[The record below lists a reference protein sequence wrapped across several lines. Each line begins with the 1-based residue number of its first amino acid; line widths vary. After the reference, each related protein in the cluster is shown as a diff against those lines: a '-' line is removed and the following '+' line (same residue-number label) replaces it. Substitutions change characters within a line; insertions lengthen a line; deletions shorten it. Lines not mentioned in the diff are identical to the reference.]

1 MKDITRYSTDRLM
14 MIYTNVKVAQSIREK
29 IAAYNDTELEEHYT
43 LERNLSKVVI
53 FLELELIGEQ
63 HPKMNIFKRYDLL
76 QDAFRQVKEL
86 AIVK

>member
-1 MKDITRYSTDRLM
+1 M
-14 MIYTNVKVAQSIREK
+14 
-29 IAAYNDTELEEHYT
+29 
-43 LERNLSKVVI
+43 ERNLSKVVN